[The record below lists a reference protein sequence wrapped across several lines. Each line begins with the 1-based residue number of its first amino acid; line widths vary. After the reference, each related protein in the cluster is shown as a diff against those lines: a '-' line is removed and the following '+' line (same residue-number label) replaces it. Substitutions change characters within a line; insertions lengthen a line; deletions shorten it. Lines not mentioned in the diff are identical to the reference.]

1 MKVVMTICQRIAVLD
16 YGVKIC
22 EGDPATVRHD
32 PATIR
37 AYLGE
42 DVA

>member
-1 MKVVMTICQRIAVLD
+1 
-16 YGVKIC
+16 VKIC
-22 EGDPATVRHD
+22 EGDPQAVRRD
-32 PATIR
+32 PSTIR